1 LSDESTESDAPVSL
15 QFYNDVAPL
24 VYELGRAMSVAL
36 DQGHGAVCVVADAT
50 RRILEEQLTMRGIDV
65 GALRSSGQYVYL
77 DGEEALTRICVGGN
91 PNGRRFASVVGT
103 VVDRL
108 SAKYPSV
115 WMYGELA
122 ALMWNQ
128 GNKTG
133 AIELDKLWAAFSV
146 THPVC
151 LCVAFPVEALTW
163 PIVIEALRE
172 EVADQIRTLAKGSA
186 IALAIHRGPKH

>member
-1 LSDESTESDAPVSL
+1 LSDELTDVPVSL
-15 QFYNDVAPL
+15 QFYNEVAPL

-50 RRILEEQLTMRGIDV
+50 RRALEEELTKRGIDV
-65 GALRSSGQYVYL
+65 DAVRSSGQYVYL
-77 DGEEALTRICVGGN
+77 DAEEALTRICGGGN
-91 PNGRRFASVVGT
+91 PSAGRFASVVGT

-108 SAKYPSV
+108 SAKYRNV

-122 ALMWNQ
+122 ALMWGRGNQ
-128 GNKTG
+128 AA
-133 AIELDKLWAAFSV
+133 AIELDKLWAAFSS

-151 LCVAFPVEALTW
+151 LCVAFPVEALAW

-172 EVADQIRTLAKGSA
+172 EVANQIRTLAKGSA
-186 IALAIHRGPKH
+186 IALAIRRGPRQ